1 MKCNLNFVGTRKY
14 WYALSTVILL
24 AGIIA
29 MVLNVFNPAIRAPF
43 KLGIDFTGG
52 TEIRVNMPA
61 QFTVDDVAAKL
72 QDFDISRESLKNSKN
87 ELIIAIQGSSQD
99 TNNSISD
106 ALKAAYGVEQKDISV
121 DMVGPSIGKELQRN
135 ALIAIVIGLMGILLY
150 VTIRYDYKFAVSGII
165 ALFHDALVL
174 LGFFAITKIP
184 INSFIVPALL
194 TAVGYSMND
203 TVIIFD
209 RIRENLRLDK
219 QAGIED
225 VVNRS
230 INQTLSRS
238 LNTMLNVEFTV
249 IALMIFGGASI
260 HSLAIAMFI
269 GLTCGCYSS
278 IFNAS
283 QILVDWKLAEQ
294 NKKNTGRAKVAG
306 GSASAALR
314 IDGDGSP
321 EVVTAGLGAAQPNG
335 ENSSGVA
342 GKAVKHRPKKKRY

>member
-14 WYALSTVILL
+14 WYALSTVMLL

-61 QFTVDDVAAKL
+61 QFTEDDVAERL
-72 QDFDISRESLKNSKN
+72 QEFNISRESLKSSKN
-87 ELIIAIQGSSQD
+87 ELIIAIQGSSNSV
-99 TNNSISD
+99 NNSISD
-106 ALKAAYGVEQKDISV
+106 ALQAAYGVEQKDISV

-135 ALIAIVIGLMGILLY
+135 ALVALVIGLMGIMLY

-165 ALFHDALVL
+165 ALLHDALVL

-294 NKKNTGRAKVAG
+294 KKKNTGRAKIAG

-314 IDGDGSP
+314 IDGDGS
-321 EVVTAGLGAAQPNG
+321 TAAVAADLGAQPNG
-335 ENSSGVA
+335 GGTSDA
-342 GKAVKHRPKKKRY
+342 GSKAVKHRPKKKRY